1 MQNKQIPRIANVVLG
16 HSLILNGHNEC
27 SYCCSQ
33 WVSHNKFQGLLFEA
47 VFFLSFVF
55 CLLSFLGQRV
65 KGYIWQL
72 KKIIVWGGDA
82 FSYSLFS
89 SFFHSHCLIIQPNLS
104 QYTFNWN
111 VLYVVH
117 MSLCGNR
124 ITMKQSR
131 ITIDVEIHV
140 HVVHVF
146 CLDIPVSV
154 KRPRHQFCWER
165 GFHNRDG
172 HQHSSWRNIVWLWY
186 FITVI
191 SYLCDIISLWYHNTD
206 MITYCANIEQNLP
219 FWDQNFHA
227 QDFWKFVVES
237 PQSTAQFKFHGNS
250 VNEFFLLDTGQ
261 GGQPFFPV

>member
-89 SFFHSHCLIIQPNLS
+89 SFFHSHCLIIQPNIS

-154 KRPRHQFCWER
+154 KRPRHQFC
-165 GFHNRDG
+165 
-172 HQHSSWRNIVWLWY
+172 
-186 FITVI
+186 
-191 SYLCDIISLWYHNTD
+191 
-206 MITYCANIEQNLP
+206 
-219 FWDQNFHA
+219 
-227 QDFWKFVVES
+227 
-237 PQSTAQFKFHGNS
+237 
-250 VNEFFLLDTGQ
+250 
-261 GGQPFFPV
+261 